1 MNNLYFILWKPI
13 STIYTYIFIFWNIF
27 YKQFLGLTPLDVAEK
42 ADHEECMI
50 VLRAAADKIEAQRI
64 ETLTILQD
72 ACSQVSCVF
81 LVVFLHDVEKF
92 ELNIFLLHSCNK
104 IRSTLWNFDMQQ
116 RWFAEFFSLASRFWK
131 KGWKSTFYVTIL
143 VYKTV
148 SYVLC
153 VDIEKAHFFPHF
165 NELQWFLYRFLW

>member
-1 MNNLYFILWKPI
+1 M
-13 STIYTYIFIFWNIF
+13 
-27 YKQFLGLTPLDVAEK
+27 DVAEK

-104 IRSTLWNFDMQQ
+104 IRSTLWNIDMQCQ
-116 RWFAEFFSLASRFWK
+116 NP
-131 KGWKSTFYVTIL
+131 
-143 VYKTV
+143 
-148 SYVLC
+148 C
-153 VDIEKAHFFPHF
+153 VQ
-165 NELQWFLYRFLW
+165 NC

>member
-1 MNNLYFILWKPI
+1 MKTYFNHLYLHIHFLK
-13 STIYTYIFIFWNIF
+13 YF

-81 LVVFLHDVEKF
+81 LVVFLHEVEKF
-92 ELNIFLLHSCNK
+92 KRNIS
-104 IRSTLWNFDMQQ
+104 D
-116 RWFAEFFSLASRFWK
+116 
-131 KGWKSTFYVTIL
+131 
-143 VYKTV
+143 
-148 SYVLC
+148 
-153 VDIEKAHFFPHF
+153 FPLIF
-165 NELQWFLYRFLW
+165 V